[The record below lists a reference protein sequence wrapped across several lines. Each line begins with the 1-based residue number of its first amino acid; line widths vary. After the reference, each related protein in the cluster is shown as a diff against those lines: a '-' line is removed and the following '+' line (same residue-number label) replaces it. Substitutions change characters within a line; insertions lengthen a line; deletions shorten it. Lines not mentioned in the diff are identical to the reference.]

1 MILTMRNIC
10 GFGKPSLFRNLSSPT
25 YRLLKFQ
32 FCDKNKNDNSHKTN
46 FLEQKDNFCFSKTSI
61 LDQTKNEEGL
71 NDLNENNSNS
81 KKEEVSRMNLVVVD
95 DKLTCELDIKNEDSQ
110 ELRKSFRK
118 DVMELTKFKLCVLN
132 TSVSVSTY
140 ALYSTN
146 LHLMSDFLFFTGGT
160 LCISMTSQVFNQIK
174 EKLIDKK
181 MRRTCGRPLPKQRM
195 KDSTAVAIGGGL
207 WASSLVFYSLSCP
220 HAILFSNLIVLLYIK
235 AYTPM
240 KKNSNTSMHIGALV
254 GALPALLGSYAATG
268 EIFLE
273 SSMLLAGY
281 IFAWQYPHFYG
292 ILYQNKEDY
301 KKAGFNFISNNDDK
315 TYIAYIQM
323 IAAMFAMLYIVN
335 KLHKSK
341 DKIINDVCFIAYL
354 AFYIKNFIPVLKFNS
369 NPTKYAKSIRKESYM
384 PFLIVL
390 FSFIYNSYNMRKKNL
405 KNDK

>member
-1 MILTMRNIC
+1 MIVTMRNIC
-10 GFGKPSLFRNLSSPT
+10 GFGKGSLFRKFPST
-25 YRLLKFQ
+25 AYRFSNFQ
-32 FCDKNKNDNSHKTN
+32 FCDKLNKEKVTTN

-61 LDQTKNEEGL
+61 LEQPRNDEG
-71 NDLNENNSNS
+71 ENNSNLNEL
-81 KKEEVSRMNLVVVD
+81 KKDETPQMKIVVLD
-95 DKLTCELDIKNEDSQ
+95 DKLACELESKTEESQ
-110 ELRKSFRK
+110 ETLSRKSFRK

-132 TSVSVSTY
+132 TAVSVSTY
-140 ALYSTN
+140 AYYSTH
-146 LHLMSDFLFFTGGT
+146 LHLMSDFLLFTGGT

-195 KDSTAVAIGGGL
+195 TDATAMAIGGGL
-207 WASSLVFYSLSCP
+207 WASSLVLYSLSCP
-220 HAILFSNLIVLLYIK
+220 HAILFSNLIVFLYIK

-240 KKNSNTSMHIGALV
+240 KRNSNTSMHIGALV

-301 KKAGFNFISNNDDK
+301 KKAGFNFISNYDEK
-315 TYIAYIQM
+315 TYIAYLQM
-323 IAAMFAMLYIVN
+323 IAAMLGMLYIVYR
-335 KLHKSK
+335 LYKSK
-341 DKIINDVCFIAYL
+341 DKIINDVCFMAYL
-354 AFYIKNFIPVLKFNS
+354 AFYIKNFIPVLKFYS
-369 NPTKYAKSIRKESYM
+369 NPTKYAKTIRKASYM

-390 FSFIYNSYNMRKKNL
+390 FSFMYNSYQMRKKNL
-405 KNDK
+405 KSIK